1 MERDKNHLKPLE
13 KPKALERPKPLEKP
27 RPAEMPK
34 PLNPPLDPEEMR
46 KRARNRQRKKEDK
59 PHE

>member
-27 RPAEMPK
+27 RPADMPK
-34 PLNPPLDPEEMR
+34 PLNPPLDPEEI
-46 KRARNRQRKKEDK
+46 RAPAAKTGGQA
-59 PHE
+59 P